1 MIEILYI
8 MLFNYKIILNQIKLG
23 ATEKKIKI
31 KIPKAQK
38 KTRE

>member
-1 MIEILYI
+1 
-8 MLFNYKIILNQIKLG
+8 MLFNYKIIINQIKLG

-38 KTRE
+38 KLVKAKLQSI

>member
-1 MIEILYI
+1 

-23 ATEKKIKI
+23 ATEKKKIKI